1 MTEPDSTLLRVA
13 LSLDVECILTGFPP
27 AALLA
32 AIRLAAHH
40 AASRGAE
47 VFLSARIRELETRRP
62 DAS

>member
-1 MTEPDSTLLRVA
+1 VTEPGSALLRVA
-13 LSLDVECILTGFPP
+13 LSLDVECIQFGLPP

-32 AIRLAAHH
+32 AIRRAAHH

-47 VFLSARIRELETRRP
+47 ASLSARIRKLEARRP

>member
-1 MTEPDSTLLRVA
+1 VTEPGSALLRVA
-13 LSLDVECILTGFPP
+13 LPLDVECILTGLPP

-32 AIRLAAHH
+32 AIRRAAHH

-47 VFLSARIRELETRRP
+47 VFLSARIRQLEARRP